1 MKDKRVRKLTKG
13 SRKSVGRE
21 GLPRPVPQGA
31 WEYIQFPGQGIWI
44 NKTKVSVSISPTT
57 PNLLIFVLSHAMEP
71 PMNTDDQTEEFCLP
85 THCCLCPSP
94 DYLPPAARSLF
105 HRDLLYVLTNSA
117 HNGSLSMCRFLA
129 QDLSNVFQA
138 SPHRYLDRTPQVLRQ
153 DLTVPWGYL
162 NRVHLLPLHLS
173 TWKVFCFFFYLSI
186 PMLQDQLKYHLLKEV
201 FPEAPMPTPCLRY
214 MYSHL
219 LFPNSVI
226 TAPKKHTSIFFLISL
241 HSESVNSLKISSI
254 FSFLK
259 HQG

>member
-1 MKDKRVRKLTKG
+1 MKDRRVRKLTKG

-94 DYLPPAARSLF
+94 DYLPAAARSLF

-138 SPHRYLDRTPQVLRQ
+138 SPHRYLDRTSQFPEDILIVFAFCLC
-153 DLTVPWGYL
+153 TC
-162 NRVHLLPLHLS
+162 LPERCF
-173 TWKVFCFFFYLSI
+173 VFFFL
-186 PMLQDQLKYHLLKEV
+186 
-201 FPEAPMPTPCLRY
+201 
-214 MYSHL
+214 
-219 LFPNSVI
+219 
-226 TAPKKHTSIFFLISL
+226 
-241 HSESVNSLKISSI
+241 SVNSYASRSAQVSPPEGSLPWSPHAHTLSKIYVLSSVV
-254 FSFLK
+254 SKLSY
-259 HQG
+259 HGT

>member
-1 MKDKRVRKLTKG
+1 MKDRRVRKLTKG

-94 DYLPPAARSLF
+94 DYLPAAARSLF

-138 SPHRYLDRTPQVLRQ
+138 SPHRYLDRTSQFPEDILIVFAFCLC
-153 DLTVPWGYL
+153 TC
-162 NRVHLLPLHLS
+162 LPERCF
-173 TWKVFCFFFYLSI
+173 VFFFI
-186 PMLQDQLKYHLLKEV
+186 CQ
-201 FPEAPMPTPCLRY
+201 
-214 MYSHL
+214 
-219 LFPNSVI
+219 
-226 TAPKKHTSIFFLISL
+226 FLCF
-241 HSESVNSLKISSI
+241 KISSSI
-254 FSFLK
+254 TSWRKSSLK
-259 HQG
+259 PPCPHPV

>member
-173 TWKVFCFFFYLSI
+173 TWKVFCFFFL
-186 PMLQDQLKYHLLKEV
+186 
-201 FPEAPMPTPCLRY
+201 
-214 MYSHL
+214 
-219 LFPNSVI
+219 
-226 TAPKKHTSIFFLISL
+226 
-241 HSESVNSLKISSI
+241 SVNSYASRSAQVSPPEGSLPWSPHAHTLSKIYVLSSVV
-254 FSFLK
+254 SKLSY
-259 HQG
+259 HGT